1 MRASFGT
8 TLALLGALGAIAAG
22 PLTANASP
30 ADAPADTF
38 TVVSAGVS
46 ASNPDQLS
54 VVVDSLSTIAGLTA
68 HFLANNTD
76 AYDQAL
82 APGSTA
88 ADPADPSQTQSTW
101 TANIL
106 AGTAGLPL
114 GDYSITL
121 NGTFTDS
128 TNATYSKSD
137 AGMFSFLATSAVT
150 LVAAST
156 KLSYP
161 NTQAGLSGTV
171 TLTYPDGTA
180 DKDYAGVSVNI
191 VGGGD
196 SDSVPVK
203 SDGTFSVPDF
213 SPPASETVVAQT
225 VGKLIQS
232 SQSASV
238 SLTVTTTTPSLT
250 LKSKTVSE
258 SYGKT
263 VALTGT
269 LTYKSGAASGLVSGQ
284 EVWIGLQTGDSSS
297 PLATTKTKADGTFT
311 ITVPAEQTAT
321 KLYVGT
327 INLNYLTE
335 VVTPLQVD
343 VVNPTVISSFRVSLN
358 QYWGLSVSGCLGF
371 ATGNRAQRFSH
382 TSGLTVQYASSATGP
397 WKNLFKIN
405 PNEPGTSCGTGGIK
419 FSGMSTA
426 PENYAYYRVAYAG
439 ATGATSY
446 AATDSN
452 AVLAWRYADRIT
464 GLKVSPTVV
473 NAGGK
478 LTIKGTLQYYYN
490 TWHNYSGQTI
500 VIDLRPQ
507 GSSTWYWLVK
517 VTTNSQGQFT
527 ATFQDPVSATWEAV
541 FDGNNNNGVGHLF
554 AGSSQVYVRL
564 K

>member
-1 MRASFGT
+1 
-8 TLALLGALGAIAAG
+8 
-22 PLTANASP
+22 
-30 ADAPADTF
+30 
-38 TVVSAGVS
+38 VS